1 MDDQYETLPQSSGTR
16 HTPHH
21 TAGRHLHREQLK
33 FQLENVN
40 PRLCQAS
47 CVLLW
52 IGAAELGREPWEV
65 KGPGRWRAVALAL
78 KCLLELCTVFSAPS
92 IFLLSASHEMGVEM
106 QRLLFPAAGK
116 QAGVP
121 GALRL
126 AACAGCAVLCYASPQ
141 SAVPQLQ
148 GGHQGHTIYFLP
160 SRISMENT
168 PCTTPLF
175 FRKCLLYVGLCLCRQ
190 KVQEALD

>member
-1 MDDQYETLPQSSGTR
+1 M
-16 HTPHH
+16 
-21 TAGRHLHREQLK
+21 
-33 FQLENVN
+33 
-40 PRLCQAS
+40 
-47 CVLLW
+47 
-52 IGAAELGREPWEV
+52 
-65 KGPGRWRAVALAL
+65 ALAL
-78 KCLLELCTVFSAPS
+78 KCLLELRIVFSAPS
-92 IFLLSASHEMGVEM
+92 IFLLSASHAAVEM

-126 AACAGCAVLCYASPQ
+126 AACAGCAVLCCASPQ

-148 GGHQGHTIYFLP
+148 GGHQGHTIYCLP

-175 FRKCLLYVGLCLCRQ
+175 FRKCLLYVGLRFCRQ